1 MNMKYEIKPLT
12 EEEETFI
19 KEKINVYG
27 DSMAP
32 KEPHTEEEQLVFKI
46 ENEDGKMIAGC
57 VLNIHQWGRAVL
69 AQLWTDENY
78 RSQGL
83 GSMLI
88 HTAQKAAREKGCY
101 YLCLGTLDFM
111 ARPLYEKHGFK
122 VFTVN
127 KDLPKGHTG
136 WSLAKRLDKD
146 IPDYIP
152 TNNSAAERYKVV
164 TGTKEDAKTV
174 DEGLERYCDK
184 FVPDI
189 GDNDIPLNKK
199 LVDKDGNI
207 IAAVL
212 AELDADESTDVNGV
226 WVEGPYRN
234 QGLGSYLLGEVEKE
248 AREKG
253 AYLFIGN
260 ACDWNIGFFKKIGYT
275 VRGELEDYPKGHT
288 AYEIEKRI

>member
-1 MNMKYEIKPLT
+1 MEYKLENLT
-12 EEEETFI
+12 EEEA
-19 KEKINVYG
+19 KIIGKKISEYA

-32 KEPHTEEEQLVFKI
+32 KEPHTEEEQFVFKI
-46 ENEDGKMIAGC
+46 ENEEGKMIAGC
-57 VLNIHQWGRAVL
+57 VLNIHEWGRAVL

-78 RSQGL
+78 RGHGL

-174 DEGLERYCDK
+174 DEGLGHYCDK

-189 GDNDIPLNKK
+189 GDDDIPLNRK

-212 AELDADESTDVNGV
+212 AELDADMSTDIDGV
-226 WVEGPYRN
+226 WVEEPYRN
-234 QGLGSYLLGEVEKE
+234 QGIGSYLLGEVEKE
-248 AREKG
+248 AIEKG
-253 AYLFIGN
+253 TYLFIGN
-260 ACDWNIGFFKKIGYT
+260 ACDWNIGFFEKNGYT
-275 VRGELEDYPKGHT
+275 LRGTLEDYPKGHT
-288 AYEIEKRI
+288 AYEIEKRV